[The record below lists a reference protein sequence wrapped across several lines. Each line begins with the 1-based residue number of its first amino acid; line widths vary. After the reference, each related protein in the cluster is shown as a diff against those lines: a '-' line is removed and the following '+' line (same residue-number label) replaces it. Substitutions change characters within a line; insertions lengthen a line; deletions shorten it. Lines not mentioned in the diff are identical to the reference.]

1 MHDAPRPHAPE
12 PADVSPTDTS
22 PTDATRAGRPA
33 ALAALEAVQLLDDSL
48 DRTHH
53 RLKSAVEMN
62 ASDVSTLR
70 MLVIRERQGTRTTPQ
85 DIAEHL
91 RLSTA
96 TVTTLLDR
104 LAAAGH
110 VRRTPHPADRRS
122 RIVELTDQ
130 ARSTFLRHFGGE
142 LQAMRE
148 VIEARD
154 DADLEVVTAFLADL
168 AAALADPQDQA
179 QTVQTAQT
187 AQTARPTQPA
197 SPEEDA

>member
-1 MHDAPRPHAPE
+1 MHDVPRPHAPE
-12 PADVSPTDTS
+12 PPDTS
-22 PTDATRAGRPA
+22 RAGRPA
-33 ALAALEAVQLLDDSL
+33 TLAALEAVRLLDDSL

-154 DADLEVVTAFLADL
+154 DADLDVVTAFLTDL
-168 AAALADPQDQA
+168 AAALADPQDQTQPTRA
-179 QTVQTAQT
+179 
-187 AQTARPTQPA
+187 ARPTQA
-197 SPEEDA
+197 TWPEEDA

>member
-1 MHDAPRPHAPE
+1 MSDSPRSRGPETTGSSPIDASPGAASPAVRP
-12 PADVSPTDTS
+12 ST
-22 PTDATRAGRPA
+22 
-33 ALAALEAVQLLDDSL
+33 LAALEAVQVLDDAL

-104 LAAAGH
+104 LASAGH

-122 RIVELTDQ
+122 RIVELTDR
-130 ARSTFLRHFGGE
+130 ARSTFRHHFGGE

-154 DADLEVVTAFLADL
+154 DADLEVVTAFLGDL
-168 AAALADPQDQA
+168 SAALADPRDQA
-179 QTVQTAQT
+179 QTAR
-187 AQTARPTQPA
+187 AARPTQQT
-197 SPEEDA
+197 SQEEDA

>member
-1 MHDAPRPHAPE
+1 MSDSPRSGDPE
-12 PADVSPTDTS
+12 TAGSSPTATS
-22 PTDATRAGRPA
+22 PTAANRADTNPAGRTA
-33 ALAALEAVQLLDDSL
+33 ALAALEAVQVLDDAL

-122 RIVELTDQ
+122 RIVELTDL

-142 LQAMRE
+142 LRAMRE

-154 DADLEVVTAFLADL
+154 DQELAVITAFLGDI
-168 AAALADPQDQA
+168 AAAVADPEDPTRRTH
-179 QTVQTAQT
+179 QTST
-187 AQTARPTQPA
+187 
-197 SPEEDA
+197 EEDA

>member
-1 MHDAPRPHAPE
+1 MSDSPSPRDPE
-12 PADVSPTDTS
+12 TTGSSPI
-22 PTDATRAGRPA
+22 DATPAVRPS
-33 ALAALEAVQLLDDSL
+33 ALAALEAVQVLDDAL

-85 DIAEHL
+85 DIAAHL

-122 RIVELTDQ
+122 RIVELTDR
-130 ARSTFLRHFGGE
+130 ARSTFRRHFGGE

-168 AAALADPQDQA
+168 AAALADPQDP
-179 QTVQTAQT
+179 
-187 AQTARPTQPA
+187 AQTARAARPTQQT
-197 SPEEDA
+197 SQEEDA